1 MKVVGI
7 LQAVIILLLL
17 AAAASCEVGKEYSQR
32 VFSSAKLKKQDS
44 TSLKFMPIS
53 GVDSSSL
60 ITVQSEEKVKSDS
73 TDTTEITETTT
84 PREMNSGTKRTK
96 RVRQE

>member
-1 MKVVGI
+1 MKIIGI
-7 LQAVIILLLL
+7 LQAAIILLLL

-32 VFSSAKLKKQDS
+32 VFSTTKLKKQDS

-53 GVDSSSL
+53 GMDSSTL
-60 ITVQSEEKVKSDS
+60 ITVQSEEKVKTDS
-73 TDTTEITETTT
+73 TITTEVAETTT